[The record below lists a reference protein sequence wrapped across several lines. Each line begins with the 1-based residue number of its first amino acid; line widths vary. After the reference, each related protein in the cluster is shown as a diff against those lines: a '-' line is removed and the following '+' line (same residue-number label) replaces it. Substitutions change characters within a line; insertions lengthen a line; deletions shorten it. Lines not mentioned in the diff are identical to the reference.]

1 MYKIIDLKAENID
14 SMTTEIMFEVAG
26 ARADGN
32 ELIRLNIN
40 NDETKLY
47 DSAIK
52 LLKNMK
58 QKGLIQFFAT
68 EKSFVNGSTEA
79 SFLMNKYQDNISL
92 GDNKGGEVSYIYVK
106 I

>member
-1 MYKIIDLKAENID
+1 MYKIIYLKAENID

-40 NDETKLY
+40 NDEAKLY
-47 DSAIK
+47 DGAIK
-52 LLKNMK
+52 LLKSMK

-68 EKSFVNGSTEA
+68 EKSFSNGSTEA
-79 SFLMNKYQDNISL
+79 SFLINKYQDSISL
-92 GDNKGGEVSYIYVK
+92 GDNNGGEASYIYVK

>member
-40 NDETKLY
+40 NDETKMY
-47 DSAIK
+47 DGAIK

-68 EKSFVNGSTEA
+68 EKSFSNGSTEA
-79 SFLMNKYQDNISL
+79 SFLMNKYQDSISL

>member
-26 ARADGN
+26 ARADGS
-32 ELIRLNIN
+32 ELIRLNIY
-40 NDETKLY
+40 NDEAKLY

-68 EKSFVNGSTEA
+68 EKSFSSGSTEA
-79 SFLMNKYQDNISL
+79 SFLMNKYQDSISISNDES
-92 GDNKGGEVSYIYVK
+92 GAVSFIYVK

>member
-40 NDETKLY
+40 NDEAKLY
-47 DSAIK
+47 DGAIK

-68 EKSFVNGSTEA
+68 EKSFSYGSTEA
-79 SFLMNKYQDNISL
+79 SFLINKYQDSISL
-92 GDNKGGEVSYIYVK
+92 SDNEGREASYIYVK

>member
-47 DSAIK
+47 DGAIK

-58 QKGLIQFFAT
+58 QKGLIQFFAS
-68 EKSFVNGSTEA
+68 EKSFTDGSTEA
-79 SFLMNKYQDNISL
+79 SFLMNKYQDIISL
-92 GDNKGGEVSYIYVK
+92 ADNEGREASFIYVK
-106 I
+106 L

>member
-1 MYKIIDLKAENID
+1 MYKIIDLKSENID

-40 NDETKLY
+40 NDEAKLY
-47 DSAIK
+47 DGAIK

-68 EKSFVNGSTEA
+68 EKSFSNGSTEA
-79 SFLMNKYQDNISL
+79 SFLINKYQDSISL
-92 GDNKGGEVSYIYVK
+92 SDNEGREASYIYVK

>member
-40 NDETKLY
+40 NDEAKLY
-47 DSAIK
+47 DGAIK

-68 EKSFVNGSTEA
+68 EKSFSYGSTEA
-79 SFLMNKYQDNISL
+79 IFLMNKYQDNISL
-92 GDNKGGEVSYIYVK
+92 TDNESGEVSFIYVK

>member
-14 SMTTEIMFEVAG
+14 SMTTEIMFEVAA

-40 NDETKLY
+40 NVETRLY
-47 DSAIK
+47 DGAIK

-68 EKSFVNGSTEA
+68 EKSFSNGSTEA
-79 SFLMNKYQDNISL
+79 IFLMNKYQDNISL
-92 GDNKGGEVSYIYVK
+92 TDNESGEVSFIYVK

>member
-1 MYKIIDLKAENID
+1 MYKIIDLKAENIE

-40 NDETKLY
+40 NDEAKLY
-47 DSAIK
+47 DGAIK

-58 QKGLIQFFAT
+58 QKSLIQFFAT
-68 EKSFVNGSTEA
+68 EKSFLNGSTEA
-79 SFLMNKYQDNISL
+79 SFLMNKYQDSISL
-92 GDNKGGEVSYIYVK
+92 DDNNGGEVSYIYVK

>member
-32 ELIRLNIN
+32 ELIRININ

-47 DSAIK
+47 DGAIK

-68 EKSFVNGSTEA
+68 EKSFLNGSTEA
-79 SFLMNKYQDNISL
+79 SFLMNKYQDSISL
-92 GDNKGGEVSYIYVK
+92 GDNNGGEVSYIYVK

>member
-26 ARADGN
+26 ARADGS

-40 NDETKLY
+40 NDEKKLS
-47 DSAIK
+47 DGAIK

-68 EKSFVNGSTEA
+68 EKSFSSGSTEA
-79 SFLMNKYQDNISL
+79 SFLMNKYQDIISL
-92 GDNKGGEVSYIYVK
+92 TNNEGGEVSFIYVK

>member
-40 NDETKLY
+40 NDEAKLY
-47 DSAIK
+47 DGAIK

-68 EKSFVNGSTEA
+68 EKSFSNGSTEA
-79 SFLMNKYQDNISL
+79 SFLINKYQDSISL
-92 GDNKGGEVSYIYVK
+92 SDNEGREASYIYVK

>member
-1 MYKIIDLKAENID
+1 MYNIIDLKSENIE

-40 NDETKLY
+40 NDEAKLY
-47 DSAIK
+47 DGAIK

-68 EKSFVNGSTEA
+68 EKSFSNGSTEA
-79 SFLMNKYQDNISL
+79 SFLINKYQDSISIS
-92 GDNKGGEVSYIYVK
+92 DNEGREASYIYVK

>member
-1 MYKIIDLKAENID
+1 MYKIIDLKAENIE

-47 DSAIK
+47 DGAIK

-68 EKSFVNGSTEA
+68 EKSFSNGTTEA
-79 SFLMNKYQDNISL
+79 SFLMNKYQDSISL
-92 GDNKGGEVSYIYVK
+92 GDNNGGEVAYIYVK

>member
-26 ARADGN
+26 ARADGS

-40 NDETKLY
+40 NDDAKLY

-68 EKSFVNGSTEA
+68 EKSFSNGSTEA
-79 SFLMNKYQDNISL
+79 SFLMNKYQDSISL
-92 GDNKGGEVSYIYVK
+92 TNNEGGEVSFIYVK

>member
-1 MYKIIDLKAENID
+1 MYKKINLKSESVD

-40 NDETKLY
+40 NDDGRLF
-47 DSAIK
+47 DSAVK

-68 EKSFVNGSTEA
+68 EQSFAKGRTEA
-79 SFLMNKYQDNISL
+79 SFLLNKY
-92 GDNKGGEVSYIYVK
+92 GDALIVENSGEEPFIYVK